1 MLRTRFS
8 TAFHYL
14 EIFSMMI
21 ALRLSIVF
29 ILIVLSTACG
39 KQSDTI
45 VAIAPHPRN
54 PEIIYIAT
62 NESLYKTRD
71 GGGTWSKMTTGL
83 SSFRV
88 LTLGV
93 DPRSPSNV
101 FAGIMGDAVYR
112 SPDGGQSWSP
122 YNAGLK
128 EHVSIVLQILFHPT
142 EPDTIYAATTVGVFR
157 STDGGRLWTE
167 RMHGMKEVHYVVTI
181 ALDPHNPDVMYA
193 GTTGG
198 VYKTTDG
205 TGTWHLVNN
214 GLIPKEKLDA
224 AMALGVN
231 SVVTDRPGTVY
242 AGTTNGL
249 FRTTD
254 AGASWQ
260 RIEKGLTDNYISVLL
275 VDPTNPAI
283 LYAGTRKGVHKTM
296 DSGDTWTEA
305 SHGLTTLNIRAMAL
319 SPLNPHTLFAG
330 TNGSGLFRSIDS
342 AQTWQHLPLNPAPIV
357 SREPKAA

>member
-1 MLRTRFS
+1 MPVMLRIS
-8 TAFHYL
+8 L
-14 EIFSMMI
+14 P
-21 ALRLSIVF
+21 V
-29 ILIVLSTACG
+29 ILLVLAIGCG

-54 PEIIYIAT
+54 PDIIYVAT

-71 GGGTWSKMTTGL
+71 GGTTWSKITTDL

-101 FAGIMGDAVYR
+101 FAGTMGDAVYK

-128 EHVSIVLQILFHPT
+128 EHVSVVNQFVFHPID
-142 EPDTIYAATTVGVFR
+142 PDTIYAATTVGIFR
-157 STDGGRLWTE
+157 SKDGGRLWSE
-167 RMHGMKEVHYVVTI
+167 RMRGMKEVHYVVTI

-205 TGTWHLVNN
+205 TGTWQLVNN

-231 SVVTDRPGTVY
+231 SVITDPARPGTVY
-242 AGTTNGL
+242 AGTTKGL
-249 FRTTD
+249 FKTAD
-254 AGASWQ
+254 AGASWK
-260 RIEKGLTDNYISVLL
+260 RIEKGMTDTYISVLL
-275 VDPTNPAI
+275 IDPSNPAV
-283 LYAGTRKGVHKTM
+283 LYAGTRRGVHKTT
-296 DSGDTWTEA
+296 DGGETWTPVNA
-305 SHGLTTLNIRAMAL
+305 GLTTLNIRSMAL
-319 SPLNPHTLFAG
+319 SPMEPQTIFAG
-330 TNGSGLFRSIDS
+330 TNGSGLFRSLD
-342 AQTWQHLPLNPAPIV
+342 AAKNWKAVPLTAAAARPNPQPGI
-357 SREPKAA
+357 

>member
-1 MLRTRFS
+1 MTKMFR
-8 TAFHYL
+8 
-14 EIFSMMI
+14 IFL
-21 ALRLSIVF
+21 ACL
-29 ILIVLSTACG
+29 ILVLTNACG
-39 KQSDTI
+39 RQSDTI

-54 PEIIYIAT
+54 ADIIYVAT

-71 GGGTWSKMTTGL
+71 GGATWGKVTTDL

-101 FAGIMGDAVYR
+101 FVGTMGDAVYK

-128 EHVSIVLQILFHPT
+128 EHVSVVNQFVFHPT
-142 EPDTIYAATTVGVFR
+142 DPDTIYVATTVGIFR
-157 STDGGRLWTE
+157 SKDGGRLWLE

-181 ALDPHNPDVMYA
+181 AVDPHNSDVMYA

-205 TGTWHLVNN
+205 TANWQLVNN

-231 SVVTDRPGTVY
+231 SVVMDPARPGTVY

-249 FRTTD
+249 FKTID
-254 AGASWQ
+254 AGASWK
-260 RIEKGLTDNYISVLL
+260 RIEKGLADTYISVLL
-275 VDPTNPAI
+275 VDPLAPDVV
-283 LYAGTRKGVHKTM
+283 YAGTRRGVHKTI
-296 DSGDTWTEA
+296 DAGENWTG
-305 SHGLTTLNIRAMAL
+305 SNDGLTTLNIRAMAL
-319 SPLNPHTLFAG
+319 SPREPQTIFAG
-330 TNGSGLFRSIDS
+330 TNGSGLFRSVNGGKTWTAVPLIPAALRP
-342 AQTWQHLPLNPAPIV
+342 AQQ
-357 SREPKAA
+357 PKV

>member
-1 MLRTRFS
+1 MTVVIRVCVVVVL
-8 TAFHYL
+8 
-14 EIFSMMI
+14 
-21 ALRLSIVF
+21 ALLAG
-29 ILIVLSTACG
+29 ACG

-54 PEIIYIAT
+54 AQIVYVAT

-71 GGGTWSKMTTGL
+71 GGATWSKMTTDL

-88 LTLGV
+88 LTLSV
-93 DPRSPSNV
+93 DPSSPSNV
-101 FAGIMGDAVYR
+101 FAGTMGDAVYK

-128 EHVSIVLQILFHPT
+128 EHVSVVNQFAFHPKD
-142 EPDTIYAATTVGVFR
+142 PDTIYTATTVGIFR

-231 SVVTDRPGTVY
+231 SVVTDPVRPGTVY

-254 AGASWQ
+254 GGGSWQ
-260 RIEKGLTDNYISVLL
+260 RIEKGLADNYISVLAI
-275 VDPTNPAI
+275 DPTNPAI
-283 LYAGTRKGVHKTM
+283 LYAGTRKGVHKTT
-296 DSGDTWTEA
+296 DSGDSWMEA
-305 SHGLTTLNIRAMAL
+305 TKGLTTLNIRALAL
-319 SPLNPHTLFAG
+319 SPLNPQTVFAG
-330 TNGSGLFRSIDS
+330 TNGSGLFRSIDG
-342 AQTWQHLPLNPAPIV
+342 AQTWQHVPLVPAAST
-357 SREPKAA
+357 SREPKA

>member
-1 MLRTRFS
+1 V
-8 TAFHYL
+8 
-14 EIFSMMI
+14 EIFPVTKMFRI
-21 ALRLSIVF
+21 FLTCL
-29 ILIVLSTACG
+29 ILVLTHACG

-45 VAIAPHPRN
+45 VAIAPHPKN
-54 PEIIYIAT
+54 PDILYVAT

-71 GGGTWSKMTTGL
+71 GGATWGKVTTDL

-101 FAGIMGDAVYR
+101 FVGTMGDAVYK

-128 EHVSIVLQILFHPT
+128 EHVSVVNQFVFHPT
-142 EPDTIYAATTVGVFR
+142 DPDTIYTATTVGVFR
-157 STDGGRLWTE
+157 SKDGGRLWVE

-181 ALDPHNPDVMYA
+181 AVDPHNSDVMYA

-205 TGTWHLVNN
+205 TANWQLVNN

-231 SVVTDRPGTVY
+231 SVVTDPARPGTVY

-249 FRTTD
+249 FKTVD
-254 AGASWQ
+254 AGASWK
-260 RIEKGLTDNYISVLL
+260 RIEKGLADTYISVLL
-275 VDPTNPAI
+275 VDPLTPDI
-283 LYAGTRKGVHKTM
+283 LYAGTRRGVHKTI
-296 DSGDTWTEA
+296 DAGENWTGA
-305 SHGLTTLNIRAMAL
+305 NDGLTSLNIRAMAL
-319 SPLNPHTLFAG
+319 SPPEPQTIFAG
-330 TNGSGLFRSIDS
+330 TNGSGLFRSVNGGK
-342 AQTWQHLPLNPAPIV
+342 TWTAVPLTPAPPRPV
-357 SREPKAA
+357 PQPRV

>member
-1 MLRTRFS
+1 MSVILRIS
-8 TAFHYL
+8 L
-14 EIFSMMI
+14 P
-21 ALRLSIVF
+21 
-29 ILIVLSTACG
+29 VLLLVLAIGCG

-54 PEIIYIAT
+54 ADIIYVAT

-71 GGGTWSKMTTGL
+71 GGATWKKVTTDL

-93 DPRSPSNV
+93 DPRNPSNI
-101 FAGIMGDAVYR
+101 FAGTMGDAVYR

-128 EHVSIVLQILFHPT
+128 EHVSVVNQFVFHPT
-142 EPDTIYAATTVGVFR
+142 DLDTIYAATTVGLFR
-157 STDGGRLWTE
+157 SKDGGRLWTE
-167 RMHGMKEVHYVVTI
+167 RMRGMKEVHYVVTI

-205 TGTWHLVNN
+205 TGTWQLVNN

-231 SVVTDRPGTVY
+231 SVITDPVRPGTVY
-242 AGTTNGL
+242 AGTTKGL
-249 FRTTD
+249 FKTVD
-254 AGASWQ
+254 AGASWT
-260 RIEKGLTDNYISVLL
+260 RIEKGLTDAYISVLL
-275 VDPTNPAI
+275 IDPSDPAVV
-283 LYAGTRKGVHKTM
+283 YAGTRRGVHKTI
-296 DSGDTWTEA
+296 DAGESWTPVNT
-305 SHGLTTLNIRAMAL
+305 GLTTLNIRSMAL
-319 SPLNPHTLFAG
+319 SPMEPHTIFAG
-330 TNGSGLFRSIDS
+330 TNGSGLFRSLDAAKS
-342 AQTWQHLPLNPAPIV
+342 WKAVPLTPVSQTNPQPGI
-357 SREPKAA
+357 